1 MKGKKILVHVSSWN
15 DVHTYIKKMFQKYEL
30 IILCVKML
38 YILFPHTKKVTRAKD
53 ENLKQPFQ
61 RIFGVGTGNT
71 ILFTLLM

>member
-1 MKGKKILVHVSSWN
+1 
-15 DVHTYIKKMFQKYEL
+15 MFQKYEL
-30 IILCVKML
+30 IILCVKIL

-71 ILFTLLM
+71 I